1 MLQILVLCLA
11 LCMDEFVAS
20 IAYGAGG
27 ISINWK
33 ENGCL
38 NGICS
43 ACLGAALCF
52 GTVLQAMVPEE
63 LTKAVCFTSL
73 FILGAI
79 RLADSL
85 IKNYINH
92 HCEVRKDIHFS
103 FSQLKFIISIY
114 GNPTAADSDHSHTL
128 SMRETVFL
136 AFAMSIDSL
145 VAGTFAAFL
154 RLNILLTM
162 LSVFLIGMCA
172 MSVGQMFGRKVVSR
186 LRWDLAWLS
195 GVLFIILAFSKLKG

>member
-1 MLQILVLCLA
+1 M
-11 LCMDEFVAS
+11 
-20 IAYGAGG
+20 
-27 ISINWK
+27 
-33 ENGCL
+33 

-52 GTVLQAMVPEE
+52 GTVLQAIVPED

-92 HCEVRKDIHFS
+92 NCEVHKDIHFS

-154 RLNILLTM
+154 QLNILLTM
-162 LSVFLIGMCA
+162 LVAFLVGVGA
-172 MSVGQMFGRKVVSR
+172 MYAGQLFGRKIASR
-186 LRWDLAWLS
+186 LNLNLSWLS
-195 GVLFIILAFSKLKG
+195 GVMFILLAFSKLKG

>member
-1 MLQILVLCLA
+1 MLQILGLCLA
-11 LCMDEFVAS
+11 LGMGEFVAS

-33 ENGCL
+33 ETGVM

-52 GTVLQAMVPEE
+52 GTVLQAIVPED

-73 FILGAI
+73 FILGVI

-92 HCEVRKDIHFS
+92 NCEVHKDIHFS
-103 FSQLKFIISIY
+103 FSPCAGMKLFLLK
-114 GNPTAADSDHSHTL
+114 
-128 SMRETVFL
+128 
-136 AFAMSIDSL
+136 
-145 VAGTFAAFL
+145 
-154 RLNILLTM
+154 
-162 LSVFLIGMCA
+162 
-172 MSVGQMFGRKVVSR
+172 SR
-186 LRWDLAWLS
+186 YT
-195 GVLFIILAFSKLKG
+195 

>member
-33 ENGCL
+33 ETGVM

-52 GTVLQAMVPEE
+52 GTVLQAIVPED

-92 HCEVRKDIHFS
+92 NCEVHKDIHFS

-136 AFAMSIDSL
+136 AF
-145 VAGTFAAFL
+145 
-154 RLNILLTM
+154 
-162 LSVFLIGMCA
+162 
-172 MSVGQMFGRKVVSR
+172 
-186 LRWDLAWLS
+186 
-195 GVLFIILAFSKLKG
+195 SKLKG